1 MNATRYKRSFAD
13 KEHEAKADPGRE
25 AWTLLLRLLRSE
37 QASLLNVWAEFD
49 LSSAQGDLLCS
60 LEPGQSSRM
69 VSLART
75 LHCHDSN
82 VTGLVDRLEERGL
95 IERRGDPEDRRV
107 KLIALTKTGE
117 RFRERLL
124 ERLSDP
130 LPFIAS
136 LTLRDKVSLREI
148 LRRASEKRL

>member
-1 MNATRYKRSFAD
+1 MQANRSKKPLANR
-13 KEHEAKADPGRE
+13 EHEKKADPGRE

-37 QASLLNVWAEFD
+37 QANLLDVWAEFD

-82 VTGLVDRLEERGL
+82 VTGLVDRLEERGVL
-95 IERRGDPEDRRV
+95 ERRGDPEDRRV
-107 KLIALTKTGE
+107 KLIALTRTGE
-117 RFRERLL
+117 SLRERLL
-124 ERLSDP
+124 DRLSDP
-130 LPFIAS
+130 LPFVAS
-136 LTLRDKVSLREI
+136 LTLQDKVLLRDI
-148 LRRASEKRL
+148 LRRASQQKR